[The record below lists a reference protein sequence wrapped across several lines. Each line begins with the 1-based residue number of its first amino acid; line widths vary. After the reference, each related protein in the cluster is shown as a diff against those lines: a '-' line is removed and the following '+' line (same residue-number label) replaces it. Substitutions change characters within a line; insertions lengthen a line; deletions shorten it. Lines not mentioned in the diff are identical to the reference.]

1 MAFAHRVL
9 LVDDHPVMRMG
20 LRLVLE
26 PSGKFTVCG
35 EASTVAE
42 GRQLAEQLR
51 PDFVVLDLLLGGRD
65 GLELV
70 SDILAA
76 HPAAYIL
83 IYSSQDELRYARRAL
98 QAGARGYV
106 SKAAGLPEVL
116 TALEALSRGE
126 LHVSAA
132 VQRALVQEAARG
144 SAGTA
149 AANPL
154 DHLSNRELQVFRLLG
169 SGLGTE
175 AVADELRLSVKTV
188 GTYRERLKDKL
199 GLENARELERCA
211 ENYVRTGA
219 FAAATTRA

>member
-1 MAFAHRVL
+1 M
-9 LVDDHPVMRMG
+9 
-20 LRLVLE
+20 VLE
-26 PSGKFTVCG
+26 PKFAVCG
-35 EASTVAE
+35 EASSVAE
-42 GRQLAEQLR
+42 GRQLAEELR

-65 GLELV
+65 GMELI

-106 SKAAGLPEVL
+106 SKTASLPDVL
-116 TALEALSRGE
+116 VALEALARGE

-144 SAGTA
+144 NA
-149 AANPL
+149 ATNAL
-154 DHLSNRELQVFRLLG
+154 DNLSNRELQVFRLLG
-169 SGLGTE
+169 SGLATQ
-175 AVADELRLSVKTV
+175 AVAAELHLSAKTV

-219 FAAATTRA
+219 FAATARA

>member
-1 MAFAHRVL
+1 MGFAHRVL

-20 LRLVLE
+20 LRMVLE

-42 GRQLAEQLR
+42 GRELAEKLR

-65 GLELV
+65 GMELV

-98 QAGARGYV
+98 QAGARGYI
-106 SKAAGLPEVL
+106 SKA
-116 TALEALSRGE
+116 TALPDVLAALETLARGE

-132 VQRALVQEAARG
+132 VQRALVQDAARG
-144 SAGTA
+144 SA
-149 AANPL
+149 NPFNAL
-154 DHLSNRELQVFRLLG
+154 DNLSNRELQVFRLLG
-169 SGLGTE
+169 SGLSTE
-175 AVADELRLSVKTV
+175 AVAGELRLSVKTV

-211 ENYVRTGA
+211 ENYVRTGS
-219 FAAATTRA
+219 FAPTTSRV